1 MKSRKILP
9 LKRRREG
16 KTNYRKR
23 LALLKFGKPRVVIRK
38 SNKYITL
45 QLVEFDLKNFRE
57 ITRFSFISKKLEN
70 FGWNYAKNN
79 LPASY
84 LSGLAFGLI
93 CKKNGISEGVLDL
106 GLNRV
111 TKGNRIFSALLG
123 CIDAGLKIPHSEK
136 NLPPEERVKGAHIS
150 QEVVKK
156 FEEVKQ
162 KIIDYYG
169 GR

>member
-23 LALLKFGKPRVVIRK
+23 LALLKSGKPRVVIRK

-45 QLVEFDLKNFRE
+45 QLVEFDSKNFKE

-70 FGWNYAKNN
+70 FGWKYAKNN

-93 CKKNGISEGVLDL
+93 CKKNGISEGILDL

-136 NLPPEERVKGAHIS
+136 NLPSEERVKGAHIS

>member
-1 MKSRKILP
+1 MRRKVLP

-23 LALLKFGKPRVVIRK
+23 LALLKSGKPRVVIRK

-45 QLVEFDLKNFRE
+45 QLVEFDLKNFKE
-57 ITRFSFISKKLEN
+57 ITKFSFISKKLEN
-70 FGWNYAKNN
+70 FGWNYSKNN

-84 LSGLAFGLI
+84 LAGLAFGLI
-93 CKKNGISEGVLDL
+93 CKKNKVKEGVLDI

-123 CIDAGLKIPHSEK
+123 CVDAGLKIPYSDK
-136 NLPPEERVKGAHIS
+136 NLPSEERVKGAHIS
-150 QEVVKK
+150 EDVVKK

-162 KIIDYYG
+162 KILDYYG
-169 GR
+169 RE